1 MFSLTLRTDAYPQ
14 RRDWQD
20 LPWLD
25 RIGEG
30 LRVRLRA
37 RVALRAGR
45 RLAVAAQVEAE
56 EARLD
61 ALDDAA
67 RAAALTDLRRAL
79 RRDGF
84 ADDRLVAQ
92 AFATVRRESRRLLG
106 KAHFGTQIQGA
117 WVLLHGNIAEMNTGE
132 GKSLTATLAAATAAL
147 AGMKVHI
154 VTVNDYLA
162 GRDRDEFGPLYA
174 ALGLACAFVGESATP
189 EEKAAAYRADIVYCS
204 NKTIVF
210 DYLRDRLALAD
221 RMQPLR
227 LALDGML
234 GAQRRHLLH
243 GLQFAIVDE
252 ADSVFVDEARTPLI
266 ISAARQSVEAET
278 FYREAIALAG
288 QLVADADFTLDPQ
301 RHQVSLTEPGRLRL
315 PALAA
320 VVTASPVWRSA
331 LRTEEACVLALQALH
346 AFRRDIHYIVR
357 DDKVM
362 IVDEHTG
369 RVMPDRSWERGLQ
382 QLIEV
387 KEGVAVSPEK
397 ETLGRIS
404 YQMFFRRY
412 LRLSGMSGTCREVS
426 GELADV
432 YGLGVVRIP
441 PHKPSRRLHL
451 PARLFATSDAR
462 WQAVVESVVAHS
474 RQGRPVLVGTRSIAA
489 SEDLSARLAAAGIAH
504 QVLNAKQDE
513 QEAALVASA
522 GDAGQV
528 TIATN
533 MAGRGTDIKLGDAVR
548 TAGGLHV
555 ILTEL
560 HDASR
565 VDRQLAGRCARMGD
579 PGSWEEILSLD
590 DELVAGLF
598 APLRAL
604 LAARLAGGRPSG
616 PWHALALRLYRRA
629 QAQTEKRHAG
639 IRGFLLRADFRSRT
653 ALSFTG
659 EME

>member
-1 MFSLTLRTDAYPQ
+1 MFSLTLHADAYPQ

-37 RVALRAGR
+37 RLALRAGR
-45 RLAVAAQVEAE
+45 REALVARVEAE
-56 EARLD
+56 EARLA
-61 ALDDAA
+61 ALDDGA
-67 RAAALTDLRRAL
+67 RALLLAELRRQL

-84 ADDRLVAQ
+84 ADDALVAR
-92 AFATVRRESRRLLG
+92 AFAVVRRASRVLLG

-117 WVLLHGNIAEMNTGE
+117 WVLLHGNVAEMNTGE
-132 GKSLTATLAAATAAL
+132 GKSLMATLAAATAAL
-147 AGMKVHI
+147 AGMKVHV

-162 GRDRDEFGPLYA
+162 GRDRDEFGPLFA
-174 ALGLACAFVGESATP
+174 ALGLSCAFVGEAATP
-189 EEKAAAYRADIVYCS
+189 DEKAAAYPADIVYCS

-210 DYLRDRLALAD
+210 DYLRDRLALTD

-227 LALDGML
+227 LALDAML
-234 GAQRRHLLH
+234 GQRRRQLLH

-266 ISAARQSVEAET
+266 ISAARPSVEAET
-278 FYREAIALAG
+278 FYREAIARAG
-288 QLVADADFTLDPQ
+288 QLVAGDDFTLEPLQ
-301 RHQVSLTEPGRLRL
+301 HQASLTEAGRRRL
-315 PALAA
+315 PQLAGA
-320 VVTASPVWRSA
+320 GAESPVWRSA

-357 DDKVM
+357 DGKVM
-362 IVDEHTG
+362 IVDENTG

-412 LRLSGMSGTCREVS
+412 LRLAGMTGTCREVR
-426 GELADV
+426 GEMASV

-441 PHKPSRRLHL
+441 PYRPSRRLRL
-451 PARLFATSDAR
+451 PARLFASSEAR
-462 WQAVVESVVAHS
+462 WQAVVDSVVRHS

-489 SEDLSARLAAAGIAH
+489 SERLSERLQAAGVAH

-513 QEAALVASA
+513 QEAGCVAHA
-522 GDAGQV
+522 GEAGQV

-533 MAGRGTDIKLGDAVR
+533 MAGRGTDIKLDDAVR
-548 TAGGLHV
+548 AAGGLHV

-590 DELVAGLF
+590 DELPAGLP
-598 APLRAL
+598 APLRAML
-604 LAARLAGGRPSG
+604 AGRLAAGGQRG
-616 PWHALALRLYRRA
+616 AWHALALGLYRWR
-629 QAQTEKRHAG
+629 QWRVERRHAHL
-639 IRGFLLRADFRSRT
+639 RELLLRADFRNRV